1 MKVLRL
7 YDLINDKETIIIC
20 YRYPRTAVLRQ
31 MDAEKIEN
39 ERRKR
44 KRQIFVRKIK
54 EAAISAIEIA
64 VSIVAGLA
72 FWHII
77 SEKLL
82 EIRGY
87 EALGGEVIAAGFIT
101 FFYILCFRMDRRSDM
116 DKKMIDDA
124 IGFEIPE
131 ELYENAVI
139 SARKNSNH

>member
-72 FWHII
+72 FLHII

-101 FFYILCFRMDRRSDM
+101 YFTFYVFEWIGDRIWTGR
-116 DKKMIDDA
+116 
-124 IGFEIPE
+124 
-131 ELYENAVI
+131 
-139 SARKNSNH
+139 

>member
-54 EAAISAIEIA
+54 IA

-72 FWHII
+72 FLHII

-101 FFYILCFRMDRRSDM
+101 FFTFYVFEWIGDRIWTR
-116 DKKMIDDA
+116 
-124 IGFEIPE
+124 
-131 ELYENAVI
+131 
-139 SARKNSNH
+139 R

>member
-64 VSIVAGLA
+64 VSIVAGLLPSSMRA
-72 FWHII
+72 RR
-77 SEKLL
+77 LL
-82 EIRGY
+82 SIPSSSD
-87 EALGGEVIAAGFIT
+87 APSLLF
-101 FFYILCFRMDRRSDM
+101 RRSLNF
-116 DKKMIDDA
+116 A
-124 IGFEIPE
+124 A
-131 ELYENAVI
+131 L
-139 SARKNSNH
+139 

>member
-72 FWHII
+72 F
-77 SEKLL
+77 L
-82 EIRGY
+82 
-87 EALGGEVIAAGFIT
+87 
-101 FFYILCFRMDRRSDM
+101 RS
-116 DKKMIDDA
+116 
-124 IGFEIPE
+124 
-131 ELYENAVI
+131 
-139 SARKNSNH
+139 SARSSARLICILRSNRW

>member
-72 FWHII
+72 FCI
-77 SEKLL
+77 SYPKSFLKYEGMKLL
-82 EIRGY
+82 VE
-87 EALGGEVIAAGFIT
+87 
-101 FFYILCFRMDRRSDM
+101 
-116 DKKMIDDA
+116 K
-124 IGFEIPE
+124 
-131 ELYENAVI
+131 
-139 SARKNSNH
+139 